1 MSRFGNAVG
10 VIKQRRGRRLTKQRA
25 LLATPRSATCSCVRV
40 LCVLV
45 LYVRRELGATVP
57 WCIWPGEDP
66 ACWGYELRR
75 VVFARAFGNKKK
87 TRHTVY
93 SIAPE
98 SLVRCADA
106 TAFQEWPPT
115 VSQPPRRAPHFG
127 GTAGCKIHFA
137 INCASFSCPPLMNE
151 AFTAATVD
159 TQLEKLAVQ
168 FINDPKRN
176 KITTDRVE
184 ISKIFRWFYEDFTK
198 NGDLIDFLNTYSKVK
213 IDKNARVRYMD
224 YNWELNE

>member
-1 MSRFGNAVG
+1 MSRFGHAVG
-10 VIKQRRGRRLTKQRA
+10 VLKQRRGRSLTTQRA
-25 LLATPRSATCSCVRV
+25 LSATPRSATCSCVRV

-87 TRHTVY
+87 TRHAVY

-98 SLVRCADA
+98 SLVRCAHA

-127 GTAGCKIHFA
+127 GTAVCKIDFA
-137 INCASFSCPPLMNE
+137 INCPRRSASSLSAAARRSLRMSPMSSYCLFKVPILKGVKKQNKAEIKKEIFLFSFKWLKPFWL
-151 AFTAATVD
+151 
-159 TQLEKLAVQ
+159 K
-168 FINDPKRN
+168 
-176 KITTDRVE
+176 
-184 ISKIFRWFYEDFTK
+184 
-198 NGDLIDFLNTYSKVK
+198 
-213 IDKNARVRYMD
+213 
-224 YNWELNE
+224 

>member
-1 MSRFGNAVG
+1 MSRFGIAVG
-10 VIKQRRGRRLTKQRA
+10 VIKQRGGRRLTTQRA

-98 SLVRCADA
+98 SLVRCAHA

-127 GTAGCKIHFA
+127 GTAVCKIHFA
-137 INCASFSCPPLMNE
+137 INCPRRSASSL
-151 AFTAATVD
+151 AAAARRSLRMSPMSSYCLFKVPILKGVKK
-159 TQLEKLAVQ
+159 QNKAEIKKERKEKCVKMAQAILAQV
-168 FINDPKRN
+168 
-176 KITTDRVE
+176 V
-184 ISKIFRWFYEDFTK
+184 
-198 NGDLIDFLNTYSKVK
+198 
-213 IDKNARVRYMD
+213 ARAG
-224 YNWELNE
+224 L

>member
-1 MSRFGNAVG
+1 MSRFGHAVG
-10 VIKQRRGRRLTKQRA
+10 VLKQRRGRSLTTQRA
-25 LLATPRSATCSCVRV
+25 LSATPRSATCSCVRV

-98 SLVRCADA
+98 SLVRCAHA

-127 GTAGCKIHFA
+127 GTAVCKIDFA
-137 INCASFSCPPLMNE
+137 INCPRRSASSL
-151 AFTAATVD
+151 AAAARRSHTCCGGQRPSLSAAARRSLRMSPMSSYCLFKVPILKGVKK
-159 TQLEKLAVQ
+159 QNKAEIKKEKKEKCVKMAQAILAQV
-168 FINDPKRN
+168 
-176 KITTDRVE
+176 V
-184 ISKIFRWFYEDFTK
+184 
-198 NGDLIDFLNTYSKVK
+198 
-213 IDKNARVRYMD
+213 ARAG
-224 YNWELNE
+224 L